1 VINIE
6 DYQKLCTM
14 IYRRAGIS
22 IDIKKYLILKAKV
35 ELLMGKYSYVNFR
48 SFFHDLRFDKNKE
61 LMQELMNVITV
72 NETYF
77 YREAYQFESLIQEVL
92 PSLNEIRPTHETFRI
107 LCAPSSTGE
116 EPYTIAL
123 ALLDENLLI
132 NQRDIE
138 IIGLDID
145 STVIRKAKLGFYL
158 PRSVQFV
165 PKHLLSKYFTENN
178 RGFQM
183 SDFMR
188 STVDFQVIN
197 VMDKSAMKKLGKF
210 DAIFCR
216 NMLIYFDDISRKEV
230 AMTFYEMLKPK
241 GVIFLGHAESINR
254 IVSVYKT
261 AKSLDSI
268 YYIKE

>member
-1 VINIE
+1 MINIA
-6 DYQKLCTM
+6 DYQKLCDM

-22 IDIKKYLILKAKV
+22 IDIKKYLILKVKI
-35 ELLMGKYSYVNFR
+35 ELLMGRYSYMNFR
-48 SFFHDLRFDKNKE
+48 SFFHELRFDTNKE
-61 LMQELMNVITV
+61 LMQELMNIITV

-77 YREAYQFESLIQEVL
+77 YREAYQFESLIQDIL
-92 PSLNEIRPTHETFRI
+92 PKLNTIRPAHETFRI

-123 ALLDENLLI
+123 SLLEENQLI

-138 IIGLDID
+138 IVGLDID
-145 STVIRKAKLGFYL
+145 SAVIHKAKLGFYL

-165 PKHLLSKYFTENN
+165 PKYLLNKYFTESNS
-178 RGFQM
+178 GFQM
-183 SDFMR
+183 NDFMR
-188 STVDFQVIN
+188 STVNFQVIN
-197 VMDKSAMKKLGKF
+197 VMDKFAMKKLGKF

-216 NMLIYFDDISRKEV
+216 NMLIYFDDVSRKEV
-230 AMTFYEMLKPK
+230 VMTFYEMLKTQ